1 MTEFIIRHFVKDY
14 EDVQDNQVRTRY
26 VAAAS
31 IVGILCNILLFA
43 GKLTS
48 GIFMRSIAVMADA
61 FNNLSDAGSSIVSYV
76 GMKMAS
82 KPADKDHPFG
92 HGRIEYIAGLGV
104 SALIS

>member
-31 IVGILCNILLFA
+31 IVGFLCNILLFA

-48 GIFMRSIAVMADA
+48 GIFMRSIAVWQMHLIICQMQA
-61 FNNLSDAGSSIVSYV
+61 LPSSVMSV
-76 GMKMAS
+76 
-82 KPADKDHPFG
+82 
-92 HGRIEYIAGLGV
+92 
-104 SALIS
+104 